1 MRLQYLNPR
10 APVFQDAAGQRTV
23 VPMERLAAVPTAS
36 ELTLSSFKA
45 EQFNASI
52 MLELG
57 FSSMQGRSDSTY
69 DFYMFAF
76 SFASPMLSIENV
88 QGIDR
93 AFEYGTSA
101 RIAISVARTTATA
114 SLNLAGLAASASVQG
129 VKSSVEAQFTGMDLK
144 LSTRLGNYI
153 TLGAPFDATMMNNIG
168 KMTADFQNSVATN
181 PEWIL
186 PDRLSSADLI
196 SDAGGNYLQAISS
209 AYAIH
214 RITQGDTLQSA
225 LNRLS
230 SKVSSNSRGYAYE
243 EVSTW
248 LTQAVYYQISG
259 GDPFGPLAS
268 STKTKAH
275 QIYDNTQAT

>member
-114 SLNLAGLAASASVQG
+114 SLNLAGLAPMSQV
-129 VKSSVEAQFTGMDLK
+129 L
-144 LSTRLGNYI
+144 
-153 TLGAPFDATMMNNIG
+153 
-168 KMTADFQNSVATN
+168 
-181 PEWIL
+181 
-186 PDRLSSADLI
+186 
-196 SDAGGNYLQAISS
+196 
-209 AYAIH
+209 
-214 RITQGDTLQSA
+214 
-225 LNRLS
+225 
-230 SKVSSNSRGYAYE
+230 
-243 EVSTW
+243 
-248 LTQAVYYQISG
+248 
-259 GDPFGPLAS
+259 
-268 STKTKAH
+268 
-275 QIYDNTQAT
+275 